1 MNIESKIHIPVMPN
15 EVLDYLNL
23 KEGGVYVDCTF
34 GRGGHSQLILEKLKR
49 GKLIAFE
56 WDKKFSDLAQ
66 KEISFNS
73 PNFQVINDNF
83 ANLQKCLNE
92 LGIKE
97 VDGFLFDLGLSSD
110 QLSEEDRGFS
120 YRLNSSLDM
129 RINKA
134 SKLTAEDVIN
144 NYSYEK
150 LADIFY
156 YYGEERKARVIA
168 HKICYWREKEKI
180 VNSEQLIGIVASCF
194 PKKSNKHPAR
204 RVFQALRIF
213 VNNELENLS
222 QALESAFDLLAIG
235 GRIIVI
241 SFHSLED
248 RIVKQMFKK
257 FSEENFQ
264 IITKKPLIPTPQE
277 ILSNNRAR
285 SAKMR
290 VIVRKNKDR

>member
-1 MNIESKIHIPVMPN
+1 MNIESKIHVPVMSN
-15 EVLDYLNL
+15 EVLNYLNL
-23 KEGGVYVDCTF
+23 KENGVYVDCTF
-34 GRGGHSQLILEKLKR
+34 GRGGHSQLILERLKKGR
-49 GKLIAFE
+49 LIAFE
-56 WDKKFSDLAQ
+56 WDEKFSDLVQ
-66 KEISFNS
+66 KDSSFNS

-83 ANLQKCLNE
+83 ANLEKCLDE
-92 LGIKE
+92 LGIKKI
-97 VDGFLFDLGLSSD
+97 DGFLFDLGLSSD
-110 QLSEEDRGFS
+110 QLNEEDRGFS
-120 YRLNSSLDM
+120 YRLNSALDM
-129 RINKA
+129 RINKQI
-134 SKLTAEDVIN
+134 KLTAEGVIN

-168 HKICYWREKEKI
+168 RKICYWREKERI
-180 VNSEQLIGIVASCF
+180 TNSEQLIGIVASCF

-222 QALESAFDLLAIG
+222 QALESAFNLLAVG

-257 FSEENFQ
+257 FSSENFQ
-264 IITKKPLIPTPQE
+264 IVTKKPIIPSLQE
-277 ILSNNRAR
+277 ILNNNRAR

-290 VIVRKNKDR
+290 VIVRNKKDR